1 MTAVD
6 YWTLSVN
13 GVAALGTLGAV
24 VVALIIAN
32 QSSRQRDRE
41 LRTAAE
47 AQARLVRIE
56 VKQLAQHPCF
66 VVRIHN
72 YGDRAIIG
80 AAVVEVWWPGHPE
93 YTWQH
98 RDIDHDREP
107 IVRPARERESGGTVR
122 VLVLDGT
129 GAFVPKAITSD
140 SDGNPRFQKVEPP
153 HAAIAYMDAE
163 GTLWKTGTF
172 MGPKR
177 LDKAP
182 TSLDPGG
189 PRTR

>member
-6 YWTLSVN
+6 YWTLGIN
-13 GVAALGTLGAV
+13 GVTALGTIGAV
-24 VVALIIAN
+24 IVALVIST

-41 LRTAAE
+41 RHDAAE
-47 AQARLVRIE
+47 AQARLVRVE
-56 VKQLAQHPCF
+56 VEPLQQQPCF
-66 VVRIHN
+66 AVRINN
-72 YGDRAIIG
+72 YGDRPIIG

-107 IVRPARERESGGTVR
+107 IVRPARESESGGTVR
-122 VLVLDGT
+122 VQVFDGNCM
-129 GAFVPKAITSD
+129 FVPKDIQPD
-140 SDGNPRFQKVEPP
+140 SDGNPRFEKLEPP

-172 MGPKR
+172 MEPKR
-177 LDKAP
+177 LDKVP